1 MRREGAVTGLKCP
14 IAGTPCVGAR
24 AGQESHAVPSLPE
37 KTVGVVTKLVEA
49 AWGCPVGRG
58 SRAREQS

>member
-1 MRREGAVTGLKCP
+1 MRHEVVATGLKCP
-14 IAGTPCVGAR
+14 IAGTPCFGAR
-24 AGQESHAVPSLPE
+24 AGQESQAVPSLLE
-37 KTVGVVTKLVEA
+37 KTMRVVTKLVEA